1 MFSTFDLEFAWIG
14 LGAAI
19 VLTAALLTTDALRG
33 GRALPRWKDPTWLG
47 WVAVVVYL
55 FHNIEEYGIA
65 ADGAHHAFPD
75 SLCTTLNRGAY
86 PECPIPTEFYL
97 FVNIG
102 LVWVVAVI
110 CALLAGKYV
119 MMGFAFYSIVIVNCF
134 VHIVPALATGTY
146 NPGLLTAVV
155 MFLPASAWMIG
166 VFLRHQDPPLG
177 KWRLL
182 GVVGVGVAA
191 HGALLL
197 TINLFLNDVISGPV
211 LDLLQ
216 LLNAGLV
223 LLVGALLQRSLP
235 PARAATAKTGT
246 QAAR

>member
-75 SLCTTLNRGAY
+75 FLCTTLNRGAY

-166 VFLRHQDPPLG
+166 VFLKHQDPPLG

-182 GVVGVGVAA
+182 GIVGIGVAA

-235 PARAATAKTGT
+235 PAHAATAKTGT